1 MLTSQFRALWIHR
14 SRWATLRVETPSSE
28 AGPMGVIA
36 GPPQS
41 ILLLEQSVPS
51 LFLARSLVFL
61 CLRCRMIESAVP

>member
-1 MLTSQFRALWIHR
+1 
-14 SRWATLRVETPSSE
+14 
-28 AGPMGVIA
+28 MGVIA